1 MTRILAALLLPCLA
15 SPISADARQV
25 VPVGRFSEG
34 SLDDWS
40 TRSFSGETRYRLVQ
54 DPERNIEVLEA
65 SASGGASGRFTEVE
79 IDLEET
85 PFLNWS
91 WKVTRIFPGLD
102 ELQKNGDDF
111 PARIY
116 VVVKRGFLDLTS
128 ISLNYV
134 WASSHA
140 AASVWTSPYT
150 DQVRLMAV
158 DSGTE
163 ELGEWV
169 VHKRDLRAD
178 LRRVFGE
185 DIDRIDTVALMT
197 DADDH
202 GGEARSFYGDIWFS
216 AN

>member
-1 MTRILAALLLPCLA
+1 MNRTLAALLLSCLA
-15 SPISADARQV
+15 FPAAADARQT

-40 TRSFSGETRYRLVQ
+40 VRRFSGETSYRLVQ
-54 DPERNIEVLEA
+54 DPDRNARVLEA
-65 SASGGASGRFTEVE
+65 RASGAASGRFAEVE
-79 IDLEET
+79 IDLKKT

-102 ELQKNGDDF
+102 ELQKDGDDF

-116 VVVKRGFLDLTS
+116 VVAKRGFLDLTS

-134 WASSHA
+134 WASSHET
-140 AASVWTSPYT
+140 ASVWASPYT
-150 DQVRLMAV
+150 DQVRLMAI
-158 DSGTE
+158 DSGTDR
-163 ELGEWV
+163 LGEWV
-169 VHKRDLRAD
+169 THKRDLRTD
-178 LRRVFGE
+178 LRRVFGQE
-185 DIDRIDTVALMT
+185 VDTIDVVALMT